1 LKIDTKILIRKN
13 AFISGATGGIGKEI
27 SLALAEQG
35 CNLFLTSSTD
45 SELQKVVELCEKYNI
60 KVESYSGDL
69 SQIDDV
75 YKIIEH
81 VKSSLGKIDI
91 LINSAGIFPNTN
103 LFEIND
109 ELYLETLNVNFRSAF
124 LFTREF
130 SKGMVKQK
138 WGRIVN
144 IGSSSAYSGFG
155 GTSMYC
161 ASKHALLGFSR
172 AIHDELK
179 QYNVRSYYVSPSS
192 TQSKMGLETKGQ
204 DYTTFLEPT
213 DIAKYVV
220 FSISFNSNIMTEE
233 IFLKRMVIR

>member
-1 LKIDTKILIRKN
+1 LEIDTEILIGKY
-13 AFISGATGGIGKEI
+13 AFISGATGGIGKAI
-27 SLALAEQG
+27 SVALAEQG

-45 SELQKVVELCEKYNI
+45 SGLQEVVELCEKYNI
-60 KVESYSGDL
+60 EVEAHSGDL
-69 SQIDDV
+69 SQKDDI
-75 YKIIEH
+75 YKIIKHAKERF
-81 VKSSLGKIDI
+81 GKIDI
-91 LINSAGIFPNTN
+91 LINSAGVFPNIN
-103 LFEIND
+103 LFEIDD
-109 ELYLETLNVNFRSAF
+109 ELYSEVLNVNFRSAF
-124 LFTREF
+124 LFIREF
-130 SKGMVKQK
+130 SKDMVDQQ

-179 QYNVRSYYVSPSS
+179 QYNVRSYYISPSS
-192 TQSKMGLETKGQ
+192 TQSKMGLKTKGQ

-220 FSISFNSNIMTEE
+220 FSISFDSNIMTEE

>member
-1 LKIDTKILIRKN
+1 
-13 AFISGATGGIGKEI
+13 
-27 SLALAEQG
+27 
-35 CNLFLTSSTD
+35 
-45 SELQKVVELCEKYNI
+45 
-60 KVESYSGDL
+60 
-69 SQIDDV
+69 
-75 YKIIEH
+75 
-81 VKSSLGKIDI
+81 
-91 LINSAGIFPNTN
+91 